1 VIDLSFLGGGPA
13 PPGAFARDTAVLLIG
28 WALGIL
34 SSPVTDAIRRR
45 SAKQRLTRSVATE
58 LRSLQDTLASVV
70 IQVAKR
76 RHVLTRSLLEALM
89 STLKSSGQVA
99 ADGRALRTIAGLL
112 ELDERAWVASQASE
126 HIPGGAGILSLK
138 VYGLPFLESH
148 LHRLELYSHE
158 TQRLLVEIRAGVQ
171 LFNQLADEARHY
183 HFMTFASGI
192 DQDRVESL
200 VSSMEACYERA
211 AETASDLVSRIAA
224 LLQGDEMRTS

>member
-1 VIDLSFLGGGPA
+1 VIDLLFFDGSPATPGP
-13 PPGAFARDTAVLLIG
+13 FARDTAVLFIG

-45 SAKQRLTRSVATE
+45 SAKHRLSRSVATE

-76 RHVLTRSLLEALM
+76 RHVLNRSLLEALL
-89 STLKSSGQVA
+89 STLNASRQVL
-99 ADGRALRTIAGLL
+99 ADGRALRMITGLL
-112 ELDERAWVASQASE
+112 EVDERAWIAGQASD
-126 HIPGGAGILSLK
+126 PGQGAPGILSLK

-192 DQDRVESL
+192 DQERVNSL
-200 VSSMEACYERA
+200 LASMEACYERA
-211 AETASDLVSRIAA
+211 AETASDMVSRVAT
-224 LLQGDEMRTS
+224 LLQSDEMRTS

>member
-1 VIDLSFLGGGPA
+1 MIALLIFGGPPA
-13 PPGAFARDTAVLLIG
+13 TPGPFARDTAVLFIG

-45 SAKQRLTRSVATE
+45 SAKQRLTRSVSTE

-76 RHVLTRSLLEALM
+76 RHVLTRSLVEALM
-89 STLKSSGQVA
+89 STLKASGQIA

-112 ELDERAWVASQASE
+112 ELDERTWVANQASD
-126 HIPGGAGILSLK
+126 HLPDAPGILSLK

-183 HFMTFASGI
+183 HFMTFADGI
-192 DQDRVESL
+192 DKNRLESL
-200 VSSMEACYERA
+200 VSSMEACFERA

-224 LLQGDEMRTS
+224 LLQSDEMRSS

>member
-1 VIDLSFLGGGPA
+1 MIDLSFLGGGPA

-45 SAKQRLTRSVATE
+45 SAKQRLTRSVSTE

-70 IQVAKR
+70 LQVAKR

-89 STLKSSGQVA
+89 STLKSSGQVV

-112 ELDERAWVASQASE
+112 ELDERAWVASQASD
-126 HIPGGAGILSLK
+126 HLQGAGILSLK

-148 LHRLELYSHE
+148 LHRLELYSHD

-171 LFNQLADEARHY
+171 LFNQLADEAQHY

-200 VSSMEACYERA
+200 VASMEACYERA

-224 LLQGDEMRTS
+224 LLQSGEMRPS